1 MISAQITVLFLLL
14 LLLLA
19 VYLFYLFYTKLLDL
33 RQVTAENQKYSYHL
47 NIVHEL
53 LLRDKKNLTLE
64 SLLDTLISSHQT
76 ETHYDVY
83 AYLVVDKNFL
93 LFKSFIN
100 NPVSSDYVRTL
111 QKILLE
117 KLVKANKLNKEIESY
132 TIQEYISGHVLN
144 NSLKDAPKNYF
155 LIPVKFRGL
164 NKGYMAVSTKGKSPF
179 LAEEKDFVK
188 NTVSFS
194 ISFLERVQNLTNV
207 GLIRD
212 DYVNNIVHDLRT
224 PLTIISGN
232 ADMLIKRNKQLKKG
246 KKIIMYKDIKYSA
259 VRLLNIVNNLLDV
272 AKIESGKVMVSSKAY
287 NIVPIFHEEAE
298 RFRSIIE
305 ERGIKYLVTVPS
317 KPVVLNFDKDLTSRI
332 IENLISNANKYTQ
345 KGSIKVSLEVVK
357 EFVVVQVT
365 DTGVGLKPSEK
376 KHLFSKFEQMIQPA
390 DSKAKSTGLG
400 LVISKNLVEAQGGS
414 MSVKST
420 KGKGS
425 TFSFK
430 LPMPESR

>member
-1 MISAQITVLFLLL
+1 
-14 LLLLA
+14 
-19 VYLFYLFYTKLLDL
+19 
-33 RQVTAENQKYSYHL
+33 
-47 NIVHEL
+47 
-53 LLRDKKNLTLE
+53 
-64 SLLDTLISSHQT
+64 
-76 ETHYDVY
+76 
-83 AYLVVDKNFL
+83 
-93 LFKSFIN
+93 
-100 NPVSSDYVRTL
+100 
-111 QKILLE
+111 
-117 KLVKANKLNKEIESY
+117 
-132 TIQEYISGHVLN
+132 
-144 NSLKDAPKNYF
+144 
-155 LIPVKFRGL
+155 
-164 NKGYMAVSTKGKSPF
+164 MAVSTKGKSPF